1 MSNNLNIRNLHVSIV
16 DQQSLAETA
25 ILKGV
30 TLEVKPGEVHAIM
43 GPNGSGKSTL
53 AYTLAGHPFYTV
65 DQEKGSELTLNGQ
78 DLLELSPDQ
87 RAALGLFLAFQYPVE
102 VTGVK
107 VQNFLRLAY
116 NARFANQPEKLF
128 PTVLAFRQ
136 HLQSLAEELKVKS
149 ELLKRGLNEG
159 FSGGEKKRL
168 EILQMAVLEP
178 SFAVLDETDSGLD
191 VDAMRAVAE
200 GVRKIVEKHH
210 TGVIVI
216 THYQR
221 ILKYLQPDFVHV
233 MKAGKIIQSGGRELA
248 AELEA
253 KGYEQL

>member
-1 MSNNLNIRNLHVSIV
+1 MKNSLNIHDLHVSVI
-16 DQQSLAETA
+16 DHQTEKRTS

-53 AYTLAGHPFYTV
+53 AYTLAGHPFYEV
-65 DQEKGSELTLNGQ
+65 DVDTDSQITLDGINVIEQ
-78 DLLELSPDQ
+78 SPDE
-87 RAALGLFLAFQYPVE
+87 RAAAGLFLAFQYPVE

-128 PTVLAFRQ
+128 PTVLAFRK
-136 HLQSLAEELKVKS
+136 HLQELAAELKVNP

-159 FSGGEKKRL
+159 FSGGEKKRV

-178 SFAVLDETDSGLD
+178 KFAILDETDSGLD
-191 VDAMRAVAE
+191 VDAMKAVAE
-200 GVRKIVEKHH
+200 GVKKIVAKNN

-233 MKAGKIIQSGGRELA
+233 MKSGRIVQSGGKELA
-248 AELEA
+248 AELEQ
-253 KGYEQL
+253 KGYEKL

>member
-1 MSNNLNIRNLHVSIV
+1 MNNSLHIKNIHVSV
-16 DQQSLAETA
+16 VNQQNNEHIE

-30 TLEVKPGEVHAIM
+30 NLEVKQGEVHAIM

-53 AYTLAGHPFYTV
+53 AYTLAGHPFYEV
-65 DQEKGSELTLNGQ
+65 SDGSITLNGEEI
-78 DLLELSPDQ
+78 LEKSPDE
-87 RAALGLFLAFQYPVE
+87 RANAGFFLAFQYPVE
-102 VTGVK
+102 VAGVK

-116 NARFANQPEKLF
+116 NARFKDQPEKQF
-128 PTVLAFRQ
+128 KSVLEFRK
-136 HLQSLAEELKVKS
+136 HLESLAKELKVKP

-159 FSGGEKKRL
+159 FSGGEKKRV

-178 SFAVLDETDSGLD
+178 QFAVLDETDSGLD

-200 GVRKIVEKHH
+200 GVRKIIEKYN

-233 MKAGKIIQSGGRELA
+233 MKAGKIVQSGGKDLA
-248 AELEA
+248 AQLEA
-253 KGYEQL
+253 EGYEK

>member
-1 MSNNLNIRNLHVSIV
+1 MKNSLHIKNLQVAVINQQNNERT
-16 DQQSLAETA
+16 E

-30 TLEVKPGEVHAIM
+30 NLEVKPGEVHAIM

-53 AYTLAGHPFYTV
+53 AYTLAGHPFYEV
-65 DQEKGSELTLNGQ
+65 SGGNISLNGQ
-78 DLLELSPDQ
+78 EILEKSPDE
-87 RAALGLFLAFQYPVE
+87 RANDGLFLAFQYPVE

-116 NARFANQPEKLF
+116 NARFKDQPEKQF
-128 PTVLAFRQ
+128 KSVLEFRK
-136 HLQSLAEELKVKS
+136 HLESLAKELKVKT

-159 FSGGEKKRL
+159 FSGGEKKRV

-178 SFAVLDETDSGLD
+178 KFAILDETDSGLD

-200 GVRKIVEKHH
+200 GVKKIIQKYN
-210 TGVIVI
+210 TGVVVI

-233 MKAGKIIQSGGRELA
+233 MKEGKIVQSGGKDLA

-253 KGYEQL
+253 TGYEKVK